1 MPGIDEAVGQ
11 AVESAEM
18 TLVHPVSGEPLVNDD
33 ESEMTITVAGLD
45 SPRYKEVAHR
55 QQDARLQAAQRR
67 QGAPLS
73 AAKIE
78 RDALELL
85 AECVISWRITLGG
98 SANPPCNK
106 DAAVSLFKTYPWVR
120 EQVDRFVH
128 DRRSFLGNSSTA
140 SKSGRKKSSG

>member
-11 AVESAEM
+11 AAETAEM
-18 TLVHPVSGEPLVNDD
+18 TLVHPVSGEPLLNDD
-33 ESEMTITVAGLD
+33 ESEMVITVAGLD
-45 SPRYKEVAHR
+45 SPRYKEVSHR

-73 AAKIE
+73 ASKIE

-85 AECVISWRITLGG
+85 AECVISWRITIE
-98 SANPPCNK
+98 SSNPPCNK
-106 DAAVSLFKTYPWVR
+106 EAAISLFKAYPWVR

-140 SKSGRKKSSG
+140 LKSGRKKSSG